1 MDVSAAHAMSLSAPR
16 AEPQAQS
23 PSFPDSALLDEV
35 GSFFLAVFRAFASD
49 VARQAGVRATPGQIR
64 TLQVVSL
71 NPGSSVVE
79 IARGLAVSNASA
91 CTALGKLG
99 KLGWVKQEVDRTDR
113 RVRRVH
119 LTRKGQ
125 AVVDEF
131 QAAQARRVAAVI
143 ARFNKS
149 ELNEFRTFVRR
160 ITKAIGDIYG

>member
-1 MDVSAAHAMSLSAPR
+1 MDVSGRAMFLSASR
-16 AEPQAQS
+16 AEPQARG
-23 PSFPDSALLDEV
+23 PSFPDAALLDEV

-71 NPGSSVVE
+71 NPGASVIE

-91 CTALGKLG
+91 CTALSKLG
-99 KLGWVKQEVDRTDR
+99 KLGWVKQEVDPSDR

-119 LTRKGQ
+119 LTAAGQ

-131 QAAQARRVAAVI
+131 QSAQARRVAAVI
-143 ARFNKS
+143 SRFNKT
-149 ELNEFRTFVRR
+149 EINEFRAFVRR
-160 ITKAIGDIYG
+160 ITIAISDIYG

>member
-1 MDVSAAHAMSLSAPR
+1 MDVSPAHATALSAAR
-16 AEPQAQS
+16 AGPQARS
-23 PSFPDSALLDEV
+23 SSFPDQSLLDEV

-71 NPGSSVVE
+71 NPGASVLE

-91 CTALGKLG
+91 CTALGKLAR
-99 KLGWVKQEVDRTDR
+99 LGWIRQEVDRSDR

-131 QAAQARRVAAVI
+131 QAAQARRVAAVF
-143 ARFNKS
+143 ARFNKK
-149 ELNEFRTFVRR
+149 EIDEFRGSVRR

>member
-1 MDVSAAHAMSLSAPR
+1 
-16 AEPQAQS
+16 
-23 PSFPDSALLDEV
+23 
-35 GSFFLAVFRAFASD
+35 
-49 VARQAGVRATPGQIR
+49 VRATPAQLR
-64 TLQVVSL
+64 ALQVVSL

-99 KLGWVKQEVDRTDR
+99 RLGWVKQEVDRADR

-131 QAAQARRVAAVI
+131 QAAQARRVAAVV
-143 ARFNKS
+143 ARFNQK

>member
-1 MDVSAAHAMSLSAPR
+1 VDVSFAHAMSPSAPR

-23 PSFPDSALLDEV
+23 PSFPDLALLDEV

-49 VARQAGVRATPGQIR
+49 VARQSGVRATPGQLR
-64 TLQVVSL
+64 ALQVVSL
-71 NPGSSVVE
+71 NPGSSVIE

-91 CTALGKLG
+91 CTALGKLVA
-99 KLGWVKQEVDRTDR
+99 LGWVRQEVDRSDR
-113 RVRRVH
+113 RVRRIH

-143 ARFNKS
+143 ARFNTK
-149 ELNEFRTFVRR
+149 EINDFRGFVRR
-160 ITKAIGDIYG
+160 ITQAISETYG